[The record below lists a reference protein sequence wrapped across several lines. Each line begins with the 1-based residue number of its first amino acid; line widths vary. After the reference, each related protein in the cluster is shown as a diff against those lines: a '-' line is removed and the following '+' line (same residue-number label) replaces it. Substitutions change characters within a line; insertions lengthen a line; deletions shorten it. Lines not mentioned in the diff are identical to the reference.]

1 MITKIKNT
9 IFKNKQYIIIFI
21 FLVIFAIIAR
31 SVFRKELIIYDEL
44 AKKILVD
51 NLRSDKLTLLM
62 KIITSFGNGLI
73 LVLLCLLSFL
83 LFHDKKIGVLVSLNL
98 IFITVL
104 NNILKLIIQRPRPS
118 GFNLIIE
125 GGYSFPSGHSMV
137 STAFYG
143 FLIYLLY
150 KKIKNKNLRTVL
162 CLLLSI
168 LIILICIS
176 RVYLGVHYA
185 SDVIG
190 GFFVSLS
197 YLIVYIMIIPR
208 IVKIIDKKAKHSVN
222 IML

>member
-9 IFKNKQYIIIFI
+9 ILKNKQYIIIFI
-21 FLVIFAIIAR
+21 LILIFAIITR
-31 SVFRKELIIYDEL
+31 SVFRKELIVYDEL

-51 NLRSDKLTLLM
+51 NLRSDQLTLLM
-62 KIITSFGNGLI
+62 KVITSFGNGLI
-73 LVLLCLLSFL
+73 LVLICFLSFL
-83 LFHDKKIGVLVSLNL
+83 IFHNKNIGILVSLNL
-98 IFITVL
+98 IFITIL

-125 GGYSFPSGHSMV
+125 SGYSFPSGHSMV

-150 KKIKNKNLRTVL
+150 KKIKNKNLRRAT
-162 CLLLSI
+162 CFLLSL

-197 YLIVYIMIIPR
+197 YLIVYIMIIPK
-208 IVKIIDKKAKHSVN
+208 IVKIIDKKSSNATKG
-222 IML
+222 